1 MNYEDFKSKHIE
13 NCNEIKDLLSK
24 AKDENDY
31 KNIEN
36 KLEIANKFV
45 EDNQSKFKDLSP
57 KDLANKKALENNSK
71 AYDIFAGGV
80 NLENGIIGESIG
92 NFIGGNNVSKLFLNK
107 SDKLT
112 DRVIISD
119 DKQRELLNKDGALGE
134 VIRGMVTGK
143 WNNQEFKNIVTTT
156 SAGVLIPEV
165 LSAKII
171 DLGRELSLFA
181 NAGVPL
187 VPMDSNNMTI
197 SRIKTDPNFSFKEEG
212 KEGVESSF
220 ELDSVELKAKT
231 VYGYAYV
238 SLESINSSKNLD
250 QIIRQVFAQAMA
262 NTIDKAFIYGQANA
276 EETGFESFAPS
287 GIMNDTSINSV
298 VAAAG
303 GGYDDFIKAIGKVR
317 QSNGN
322 PTVYGI
328 NAETEELLS
337 LLKTT
342 DGQYLSAPKS
352 IMDLQQIVS
361 NQLKYDVTKGSDAL
375 VFDPN
380 AMIIGMQNNI
390 QIKII
395 EDTECLKKGLV
406 GFQIYSML
414 DCKVTNPKHIC
425 KVTGIK

>member
-1 MNYEDFKSKHIE
+1 MRFKNKQDYLEKRKILMNTINEMMKNSSTKETEIQISKKLEEVEAMDNKWEEQARELANENALNDNHKIADLFAGSGIIE
-13 NCNEIKDLLSK
+13 NGKVIDSTGDFIRGENELT
-24 AKDENDY
+24 
-31 KNIEN
+31 
-36 KLEIANKFV
+36 
-45 EDNQSKFKDLSP
+45 
-57 KDLANKKALENNSK
+57 
-71 AYDIFAGGV
+71 
-80 NLENGIIGESIG
+80 SI
-92 NFIGGNNVSKLFLNK
+92 FLNK
-107 SDKLT
+107 ADKLT
-112 DRVIISD
+112 DRIVISD
-119 DKQRELLNKDGALGE
+119 NKQRELLNKDGALGE

-143 WNNQEFKNIVTTT
+143 WSNKELKNVVTTT
-156 SAGVLIPEV
+156 SAGVLVPEI

-197 SRIKTDPNFSFKEEG
+197 SRIKTDPNFAFKEEG
-212 KEGVESSF
+212 KEGIESSF

-231 VYGYAYV
+231 VYGYAYI

-276 EETGFESFAPS
+276 EATGFETFAPG

-298 VAAAG
+298 VATQG
-303 GGYDDFIKAIGKVR
+303 GGYDDLIKAIGKVR

-352 IMDLQQIVS
+352 VMDLQQIVS
-361 NQLKYDVTKGSDAL
+361 NQLKYDVAKGSDAL
-375 VFDPN
+375 VFDPYS
-380 AMIIGMQNNI
+380 MIIGMQNNI